1 MIHKLYKSYN
11 PITATP
17 FQCTE
22 EYMEFVPCDALK
34 PYIRCFW
41 GSKKA
46 VAQEKNSVGKMGIVI
61 PDTCMDII
69 FTVDFTNN
77 KIFSSFCGI
86 DDRTFVI
93 RNDSKEKKTFLVFA
107 IRFFRGA
114 QPCFQR
120 SPCGIQKMLFLMQTV
135 ISRRSERR

>member
-17 FQCTE
+17 FQCIE

-107 IRFFRGA
+107 IRFFSVG
-114 QPCFQR
+114 R
-120 SPCGIQKMLFLMQTV
+120 SPVFRGVPAGYKKCFF
-135 ISRRSERR
+135 

>member
-46 VAQEKNSVGKMGIVI
+46 VA
-61 PDTCMDII
+61 
-69 FTVDFTNN
+69 
-77 KIFSSFCGI
+77 
-86 DDRTFVI
+86 
-93 RNDSKEKKTFLVFA
+93 
-107 IRFFRGA
+107 
-114 QPCFQR
+114 
-120 SPCGIQKMLFLMQTV
+120 
-135 ISRRSERR
+135 

>member
-41 GSKKA
+41 
-46 VAQEKNSVGKMGIVI
+46 
-61 PDTCMDII
+61 
-69 FTVDFTNN
+69 
-77 KIFSSFCGI
+77 
-86 DDRTFVI
+86 DR
-93 RNDSKEKKTFLVFA
+93 R
-107 IRFFRGA
+107 R
-114 QPCFQR
+114 Q
-120 SPCGIQKMLFLMQTV
+120 
-135 ISRRSERR
+135 SRRRKTVSEKWEL

>member
-17 FQCTE
+17 FQCIE

-86 DDRTFVI
+86 
-93 RNDSKEKKTFLVFA
+93 
-107 IRFFRGA
+107 
-114 QPCFQR
+114 
-120 SPCGIQKMLFLMQTV
+120 QKMLFLMQTV